1 MKSYVFTLAFVASLA
16 PLVRANEPAAA
27 PIPAKYKQLAADVQ
41 AAGGTVL
48 FADGVPVDIQ
58 LYDGANRLK
67 GKGGLNKNV
76 NDAWLAKLAGLTTVT
91 TLNIANCDVHRDGL
105 RHVATMTGLQF
116 LNLTLTPTVDTDLE
130 PLAALKELQSI
141 SLASTE
147 CTGEAF
153 AKLKGLTKLNNLNMH
168 HTPANDAGM
177 AGVAGV
183 GDLERLWVAHGH
195 FTDAAGPSFASHKHL
210 HRLGIGSKE
219 PGSTGAIIAHLK
231 NLPLVELEL
240 FDNQSSEEGIVY
252 ATQIPTLKLLSCGY
266 ASRVTDAALD
276 AVAKMPALET
286 FSIAGAKLTDE
297 GIQKLAAVKT
307 LKTVKFGKMKGV
319 TADSVA
325 KLRAARPDMVVEA
338 QGL

>member
-1 MKSYVFTLAFVASLA
+1 MKTLALALAFAVSFAPSLQA
-16 PLVRANEPAAA
+16 DEPAAQV
-27 PIPAKYKQLAADVQ
+27 PAKYKQLAAEVQ
-41 AAGGTVL
+41 AAGGAV
-48 FADGVPVDIQ
+48 FFVDDEPVDIE

-67 GKGGLNKNV
+67 GKGGLNTTV

-105 RHVATMTGLQF
+105 KHVATMTGLQI

-153 AKLKGLTKLNNLNMH
+153 AKLNGFTKLNNINMH
-168 HTPANDAGM
+168 HTPVNDAGLAAA
-177 AGVAGV
+177 AGI

-195 FTDAAGPSFASHKHL
+195 FTDAAGPSFASHKNL

-219 PGSTGAIIAHLK
+219 PNSTGAIIAHLK
-231 NLPLVELEL
+231 NLPLLELEL
-240 FDNQSSEEGIVY
+240 YDNQSSEEAIFH
-252 ATQIPTLKLLSCGY
+252 AAAIPTLKLLSCGY
-266 ASRVTDAALD
+266 APRVTDAALD
-276 AVAKMPALET
+276 AVAKMSALET
-286 FSIAGAKLTDE
+286 FSISAAKLTDD

-307 LKTVKFGKMKGV
+307 LKSVKFGKMKGV
-319 TADSVA
+319 TADGIA
-325 KLRAARPDMVVEA
+325 KLRAARPDMTV
-338 QGL
+338 QSP